1 MDRPAPAP
9 TASPAAHP
17 LRAVR
22 ADRVLS
28 MRELAE
34 AAGVASSTIA
44 LTEAGQTTP
53 RPAGMR
59 GIARAPGVHP
69 RAIAQFRRAL
79 ERRARPRAG

>member
-9 TASPAAHP
+9 TALPAAHP

-28 MRELAE
+28 MRELAD

-44 LTEAGQTTP
+44 LTEAGRTTP
-53 RPAGMR
+53 RPASMR
-59 GIARAPGVHP
+59 RIARALGVHP
-69 RAIAQFRRAL
+69 RAIAEFRRAL
-79 ERRARPRAG
+79 EARARRRAG